1 MCWALEARRAQL
13 RRGGLSETDARDWL
27 VSEVDDHHLDAS
39 EYPALLDWRLGEA
52 AAFAAAYDRY
62 RWPPKRQAPAPA
74 AINPASCLNR
84 RPSTS

>member
-1 MCWALEARRAQL
+1 V

-27 VSEVDDHHLDAS
+27 VSEMDDHHLDAS

-62 RWPPKRQAPAPA
+62 RWPPKR
-74 AINPASCLNR
+74 
-84 RPSTS
+84 